1 MNENAQNIFIKKENS
16 SKNDD
21 VVLLV
26 EKKLSFF
33 KDVIQKTILYVQK
46 NKTLDIL
53 GVSDIIACIDKLTE
67 ITRQIQ
73 ELFEI
78 NNTKTNTEILI
89 NNLQTINNE
98 LSSLFKTF
106 GTESLEDLLLI
117 CFGNNNK
124 ITITDFSFVD

>member
-26 EKKLSFF
+26 EKKLYFF

-67 ITRQIQ
+67 ITRQIIV
-73 ELFEI
+73 F
-78 NNTKTNTEILI
+78 TKE
-89 NNLQTINNE
+89 
-98 LSSLFKTF
+98 
-106 GTESLEDLLLI
+106 
-117 CFGNNNK
+117 
-124 ITITDFSFVD
+124 

>member
-53 GVSDIIACIDKLTE
+53 GVSDIIACIDKLTDL
-67 ITRQIQ
+67 RSVA
-73 ELFEI
+73 
-78 NNTKTNTEILI
+78 TNIFIDFAILI
-89 NNLQTINNE
+89 GITYCALLRNLYN
-98 LSSLFKTF
+98 
-106 GTESLEDLLLI
+106 
-117 CFGNNNK
+117 
-124 ITITDFSFVD
+124 